1 MAQFTWTFDSPT
13 GTYKSHAMSR
23 RLYEAAVA
31 KSVGMDHVKPFEGF
45 GRKMGET
52 LTITR
57 IANITEP
64 GSANLTEG
72 ERISEDTFSLSTTS
86 VTVVEL
92 GRAVPY
98 TSLADDLSFHDLENP
113 IQTKLREQMR
123 LVLDSKFFDAATSG
137 QVKYVPTGLASRTIT
152 TNGTAG
158 AAATANMNVWHLET
172 IRDYLFDTLNAPGA
186 EGDDYIGIFRTL
198 GIRGIKRD
206 PAFEEWHKYTDP
218 SVKFNSEV
226 GRMEQIRLI
235 ETNHALDNIGT
246 GSVLGEG
253 VVFGSDFV
261 AMAEVLSPEMRAA
274 IPQDFGRSKAV
285 AWYGILEFLQIWG
298 DSGSAGEARAVHVTS
313 T

>member
-1 MAQFTWTFDSPT
+1 MATFQWAFDSPT
-13 GTYKSHAMSR
+13 GTYKSHAMSKK
-23 RLYEAAVA
+23 LYEASVA
-31 KSVGMDHVKPFEGF
+31 KSVGMDHVRPVEGF
-45 GRKMGET
+45 GRKMGDT
-52 LTITR
+52 VTITR

-64 GSANLTEG
+64 GSATLTEA
-72 ERISEDTFSLSTTS
+72 ERIPEDTFSLTTTS

-98 TSLADDLSFHDLENP
+98 TSLSEDFAFHDLESP
-113 IQTKLREQMR
+113 IQNKLKDQMR
-123 LVLDSKFFDAATSG
+123 LTLDQKFFDAATNG
-137 QVKYVPTGLASRTIT
+137 QVKWVPTGLASRNVT

-158 AAATANMNVWHLET
+158 AQATANMTVWQLES

-186 EGDDYIGIFRTL
+186 EGDDYIGIFRTA

-235 ETNHALDNIGT
+235 ETNHGLDLSGASSIR
-246 GSVLGEG
+246 GEG
-253 VVFGSDFV
+253 GVFGADFGV
-261 AMAEVLSPEMRAA
+261 MAEVRTPELRAA
-274 IPQDFGRSKAV
+274 IPQDFGRSKAI
-285 AWYGILEFLQIWG
+285 AWYGILEFLQVWG
-298 DSGSAGEARAVHVTS
+298 DSGSAGQARAVHVTS